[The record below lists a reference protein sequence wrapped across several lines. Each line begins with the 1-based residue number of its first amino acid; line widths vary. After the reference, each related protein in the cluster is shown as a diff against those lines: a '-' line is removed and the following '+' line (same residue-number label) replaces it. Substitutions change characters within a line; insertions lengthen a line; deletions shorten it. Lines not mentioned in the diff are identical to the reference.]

1 MATEQ
6 AAREPAAQPVRGRTV
21 VSDRV
26 RQRLIE
32 HAVLSVPGVVRRRA
46 IVPGRSFPAVQV
58 DGGLKSR
65 VVDVEIAANW
75 PVDGTAVLGNVESA
89 VMRELSASLGES
101 PQRVAVR
108 IARIDSDRTPAQVA
122 DAYAIDAETT
132 GGGETAQYGP
142 RRVAGS
148 TITGLLVALTV
159 IAAGVVAVR
168 EALIAVGWIG
178 GTAWIDP
185 ALDWAAQTQWQW
197 WTWPAVILTVLVG
210 VVLLVIAVKPRRRAY
225 LPVGDG
231 VWVRKHAVERWRTA
245 HSEGDTP

>member
-1 MATEQ
+1 MTTEQ
-6 AAREPAAQPVRGRTV
+6 AATAPAAQPVRGRTV

-46 IVPGRSFPAVQV
+46 IVPGRTFPAVQV

-75 PVDGTAVLGNVESA
+75 PIDGATVLGDVETAVT
-89 VMRELSASLGES
+89 RELAASLGES

-122 DAYAIDAETT
+122 DAYAIEAETT
-132 GGGETAQYGP
+132 GVGESAQYGP

-148 TITGLLVALTV
+148 TITGLLVGLAV

-178 GTAWIDP
+178 GTAWIAP
-185 ALDWAAQTQWQW
+185 ALGWAGQAQWQW
-197 WTWPAVILTVLVG
+197 WTWPAAVLAVLVG
-210 VVLLVIAVKPRRRAY
+210 VVLLVITVKPRRRAY

-231 VWVRKHAVERWRTA
+231 VWVRKHVLERWRTA
-245 HSEGDTP
+245 HPEGDTP